1 MSYAL
6 GANTMPISGIVG
18 EAFLPG
24 HRRFR
29 KHFSY
34 LRRPKGSELLMAS
47 CSSCGKKIAP
57 KVRYVKFPC
66 PKCGETLY
74 RCPRCRQVSNPY
86 SCPKCDFVGP

>member
-1 MSYAL
+1 
-6 GANTMPISGIVG
+6 
-18 EAFLPG
+18 
-24 HRRFR
+24 
-29 KHFSY
+29 
-34 LRRPKGSELLMAS
+34 MAS